1 MSVTALKNQRE
12 RNRKTARPRFWEDDE
27 VRAVRRKESKIF
39 GKRFERLSPVF
50 SKTIL
55 EYKVGILL
63 QRWFHLQ
70 TKPGFSLV
78 LIKC

>member
-50 SKTIL
+50 SKTRFVIGL
-55 EYKVGILL
+55 DLNVLL
-63 QRWFHLQ
+63 PINLG
-70 TKPGFSLV
+70 T
-78 LIKC
+78 